1 MRWNAFLNF
10 LGAKPFHWVSLYYLG
25 VELQR
30 VCVRMIYVSLSKS
43 PLVIFIW
50 DRLLWCVTPFF
61 LFCFLLVTTVFFTHH
76 SEWILQSRHRFID
89 LRLMII
95 TWLAS
100 CVFPALRLPLALWSL
115 IQITLIMVFKLTH
128 AFIFLTNLLIWAI
141 NLGLGLDRMR
151 FFTQNILIRRNR
163 SRLVTLWFHFL
174 ELVFDLIL
182 LKLDSLRFLL
192 PDIFNV
198 YLLFLD

>member
-10 LGAKPFHWVSLYYLG
+10 LGTKPFHWVSLDYLR
-25 VELQR
+25 VQLQR
-30 VCVRMIYVSLSKS
+30 VCVRFIYVNRCKS
-43 PLVIFIW
+43 PLIIFIW

-61 LFCFLLVTTVFFTHH
+61 LFCYLLVTTVFLTHH
-76 SEWILQSRHRFID
+76 SEWILQSWHSFID
-89 LRLMII
+89 KKLIII
-95 TWLAS
+95 TWLTS
-100 CVFPALRLPLALWSL
+100 SELLALRLPLALWSL
-115 IQITLIMVFKLTH
+115 IQITLIMVIKLTH
-128 AFIFLTNLLIWAI
+128 AFVFLTNLLIWAI

-151 FFTQNILIRRNR
+151 FFTQNILFRRNR
-163 SRLVTLWFHFL
+163 SRLVTVWFHFL